1 MEHSGILAV
10 LNDLDAGCDLA
21 GYEDWYQR
29 DHLPD
34 RLGVPGF
41 RHARRYRLVEGA
53 GQAFFTFYEVE
64 SAAVLRSDAYRAR
77 LAAPTAGT
85 VDMMRHF
92 RAMCRSICAVA
103 ADEGAGIG
111 GLVAVIG
118 MEGALV
124 APGAQGVL
132 AGLLGH
138 GVVSRARLWVAAEDV
153 DVNPEAGLRPG
164 QDARLGT
171 ILVVEGT
178 EAAVLRDAA
187 ETAAAALGIRGA
199 VGLYGLLHARDAV
212 A

>member
-10 LNDLDAGCDLA
+10 LNDLDVGCDLA
-21 GYEDWYQR
+21 AYEDWYQR

-118 MEGALV
+118 MVGALV

-138 GVVSRARLWVAAEDV
+138 GAVSRARLWVAAEDV